1 MLYLELEII
10 ILSPLEGNDKKHK
23 MNAKNNRLEHPIY
36 QLYFKSV
43 WAVVLHSC
51 KVWWIRQSVYTT
63 WMLYVQLCNYSNNF
77 CLMESF
83 FQNILQCDR
92 EKHLFVNFHTDI
104 CSIYNYSFGV
114 FFSKYQLE
122 LIYVFSEILF

>member
-1 MLYLELEII
+1 
-10 ILSPLEGNDKKHK
+10 
-23 MNAKNNRLEHPIY
+23 
-36 QLYFKSV
+36 
-43 WAVVLHSC
+43 
-51 KVWWIRQSVYTT
+51 
-63 WMLYVQLCNYSNNF
+63 
-77 CLMESF
+77 MESF

-122 LIYVFSEILF
+122 LIYVFSEILFKFICSIEQLVFLLMKVEIKEINKKFS